1 MISRPVAALLAA
13 AALAV
18 PAVAEAQD
26 DDRPWRWRVAAG
38 PQVVPDYPGADGIVL
53 RPFLDVSRARGD
65 DPFRFEAADETA
77 GLPLIQ
83 ANGFAIGPSLGFEGE
98 RSRRDTDGRLPKVGF
113 TVEAGGFVQYQPIP
127 AIRLRGE
134 VRHGI
139 GGHEGLIGNLLA
151 DFVAR
156 DGDRWL
162 IAAGPRATFTN
173 GRYQRAYFEVRP
185 GDAATAGLRAYRPD
199 GGLQAVGAAISGMRQ
214 LDRRWSL
221 HGFVKYDRLV
231 DDPARSPIVRS
242 DLGSR
247 NQFSGGLALGFT
259 FGG

>member
-13 AALAV
+13 AALAA

-38 PQVVPDYPGADGIVL
+38 PQVVPDYPGADGLVVL
-53 RPFLDVSRARGD
+53 PFFDPSRARGD

-83 ANGFAIGPSLGFEGE
+83 SERFAIGPSVGFEGE
-98 RSRRDTDGRLPKVGF
+98 RSRRDTNGRLPRVKL
-113 TVEAGGFVQYQPIP
+113 TLEAGGFVQYQPLP
-127 AIRLRGE
+127 AIRLRAE

-173 GRYQRAYFEVRP
+173 GRYQRAYFGVRSE
-185 GDAATAGLRAYRPD
+185 DVAAARLSAFRPD

-231 DDPARSPIVRS
+231 DDPARSPIVLS